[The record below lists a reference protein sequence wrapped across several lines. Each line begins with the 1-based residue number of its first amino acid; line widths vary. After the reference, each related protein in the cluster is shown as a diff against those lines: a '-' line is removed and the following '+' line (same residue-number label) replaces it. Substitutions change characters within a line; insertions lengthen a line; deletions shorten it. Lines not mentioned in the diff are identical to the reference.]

1 MMKMAIPIIK
11 KMEVTSKSLVK
22 NDGRSSRVCI
32 SEELATILGTRYSEI
47 PLQIYKKG
55 SNLALSLLTLPY
67 EKVCDV
73 DLHWYNTTRS
83 PRSPARFDEDPQY
96 FQVPIGVFDEGEYK
110 MTLIQ
115 QTDKIERHIL
125 CEKEQRPLK
134 FYSWSEYYK

>member
-1 MMKMAIPIIK
+1 MMKMTIPIIQ
-11 KMEVTSKSLVK
+11 KMEVTSKSLVT
-22 NDGRSSRVCI
+22 NDGRSSRVRICK
-32 SEELATILGTRYSEI
+32 ELATILGTRYAEI

-83 PRSPARFDEDPQY
+83 PKSPARVDEDPQY
-96 FQVPIGVFDEGEYK
+96 FQVPIGVFDEGEYV

-115 QTDKIERHIL
+115 QTEDVERHIL
-125 CEKEQRPLK
+125 CEKHH
-134 FYSWSEYYK
+134 SWSEYYK